1 MLIAYA
7 TRILLL
13 ALAATPFALLVPGL
27 LVWLWGGALAVAF
40 LLALADFL
48 DLMAHGL

>member
-1 MLIAYA
+1 MLIAHA

-27 LVWLWGGALAVAF
+27 SFWLWGLALAVAA
-40 LLALADFL
+40 LLACADFL
-48 DLMAHGL
+48 DVLDRGL